1 MVPVK
6 RLPGGPLRAT
16 RREVEQRYQIRQLSS
31 SLNVGRTAKGNTQ
44 REANARAVSG
54 ICQRR
59 GLCHGQRVGVHDRAV
74 FRYRLGD
81 HGAGTWQLVIN
92 TATTI
97 ITFLMVFLIQATQNR
112 DSKAIQLNLDEL
124 LRAITKARTGLV
136 GLEHLPESEIQE
148 LEAEFAT
155 LKGDVADELSTAQ
168 RYPIPENAG
177 ANRDE

>member
-1 MVPVK
+1 MRERFREFANDVACAMGSGWAFTIALFSVIAWAIT
-6 RLPGGPLRAT
+6 GP
-16 RREVEQRYQIRQLSS
+16 IFGFS
-31 SLNVGRTAKGNTQ
+31 
-44 REANARAVSG
+44 
-54 ICQRR
+54 
-59 GLCHGQRVGVHDRAV
+59 D
-74 FRYRLGD
+74 
-81 HGAGTWQLVIN
+81 TWQLVIN

>member
-1 MVPVK
+1 
-6 RLPGGPLRAT
+6 
-16 RREVEQRYQIRQLSS
+16 
-31 SLNVGRTAKGNTQ
+31 
-44 REANARAVSG
+44 
-54 ICQRR
+54 
-59 GLCHGQRVGVHDRAV
+59 VGVHDRAV

-81 HGAGTWQLVIN
+81 HGADTWQLVIN